1 MKQLGLQAF
10 TDTYLTS
17 FGLVIF
23 FTFFVCVLLWVF
35 RKNSKHHY
43 GDMEKMP
50 LMDEE
55 FSNARPK

>member
-1 MKQLGLQAF
+1 MKQLGLKAF

-17 FGLVIF
+17 FGLIIF
-23 FTFFVCVLLWVF
+23 FVFFVCVLLWVF